1 MVDGMRDAV
10 ADRVGGSVPVL
21 LTPYGGP
28 EALFRLGEIAVD
40 DSLASANSMEIGPW
54 LVVDGRTAAG
64 SLGVLMD
71 DVLGQAVIVGRP
83 EGHWAV
89 TTELTVDVCTSL
101 PSAGQLHAAG
111 QLVSVDAAGGIARGT
126 VRDDAGHLVAVGTT
140 WSRFIPYLPDGVR
153 SGARGAAQAA
163 GDPSPHELLDHTDDG
178 IVIDARAEFG
188 NPGGVV
194 HGGVLTWVAE
204 LAARRLVGPSSLH
217 TASIRTAYVRPAIAP
232 VTVVARIVH
241 GGRSFAVIEA
251 VARARDGRP
260 CTLATVTLRSPFL
273 GALGG

>member
-28 EALFRLGEIAVD
+28 EALFRLGRIAVD
-40 DSLASANSMEIGPW
+40 DTGASAATMAVGPW
-54 LVVDGRTAAG
+54 LVVDGRPAAG

-89 TTELTVDVCTSL
+89 TTELTVDVCAPL
-101 PSAGQLHAAG
+101 PSTGRLHAAG
-111 QLVSVDAAGGIARGT
+111 ELVSVDDAGGIARGT
-126 VRDDAGHLVAVGTT
+126 VRDDTGHLVAVGTT
-140 WSRFIPYLPDGVR
+140 WSRYIPFLPEGVR
-153 SGARGAAQAA
+153 SGTRAVPPTA
-163 GDPSPHELLDHTDDG
+163 GDPAPHELLHRTTDG
-178 IVIDARAEFG
+178 VVIGARPEFG

-194 HGGVLTWVAE
+194 HGGLLTWVAE
-204 LAARRLVGPSSLH
+204 LASRWLVGPSALH

-232 VTVVARIVH
+232 VVVATRIVH
-241 GGRSFAVIEA
+241 GGRSFTVIEA

-260 CTLATVTLRSPFL
+260 CTLATVTLRAASL
-273 GALGG
+273 G

>member
-28 EALFRLGEIAVD
+28 EALFRLGEIEVD
-40 DSLASANSMEIGPW
+40 DAGASANSMDVGPW
-54 LVVDGRTAAG
+54 LVVDGRPAAG

-71 DVLGQAVIVGRP
+71 DVLGQAVIGGRP

-89 TTELTVDVCTSL
+89 TTELTVDVCAPL
-101 PSAGQLHAAG
+101 PPRGGLYATGE
-111 QLVSVDAAGGIARGT
+111 LVSVDGAGGIARGT

-140 WSRFIPYLPDGVR
+140 WSRFVPGLPDGVS
-153 SGARGAAQAA
+153 SGVRGVRQAA
-163 GDPSPHELLDHTDDG
+163 GDPAPHELLDHTDDG
-178 IVIDARAEFG
+178 IVIDARVEFG

-204 LAARRLVGPSSLH
+204 LAARRLVGPSPLH
-217 TASIRTAYVRPAIAP
+217 TASIRTAYVRPALAP
-232 VTVVARIVH
+232 VTVVARIAH
-241 GGRSFAVIEA
+241 GGRAFTVVEV
-251 VARARDGRP
+251 VAHARDGRP
-260 CTLATVTLRSPFL
+260 CTLATVTLRSTSL
-273 GALGG
+273 G

>member
-28 EALFRLGEIAVD
+28 EALFRLDQIEVD
-40 DSLASANSMEIGPW
+40 DTHASAATMETGPW

-64 SLGVLMD
+64 SLGVLVD

-83 EGHWAV
+83 DGHWAV
-89 TTELTVDVCTSL
+89 TTELAIDVCAPL
-101 PSAGQLHAAG
+101 PPVGRLHAVG
-111 QLVSVDAAGGIARGT
+111 ELVSVDGAGGIARGT
-126 VRDDAGHLVAVGTT
+126 VRDATGHLVAVGTT
-140 WSRFIPYLPDGVR
+140 WSRFTPGVPDGVR
-153 SGARGAAQAA
+153 SGARAVRQAA
-163 GDPSPHELLDHTDDG
+163 GGPAPHELLDHTDDG
-178 IVIDARAEFG
+178 VVIGARAEFG

-194 HGGVLTWVAE
+194 HGGVLTWVVE
-204 LAARRLVGPSSLH
+204 LAARRLVGPSALH
-217 TASIRTAYVRPAIAP
+217 TASIRTTYVRPAIAP

-241 GGRSFAVIEA
+241 GGRAFTVVEA

-260 CTLATVTLRSPFL
+260 CTLATVTLRAASL
-273 GALGG
+273 G

>member
-28 EALFRLGEIAVD
+28 EALFRLGRIAVD
-40 DSLASANSMEIGPW
+40 DTGASAATMAVGPW
-54 LVVDGRTAAG
+54 LVVDGRPAAG

-89 TTELTVDVCTSL
+89 TTELTVDVCSPL
-101 PSAGQLHAAG
+101 PSTGRLHAAG
-111 QLVSVDAAGGIARGT
+111 ELVSVDGAGGIARGT
-126 VRDDAGHLVAVGTT
+126 VRDDTGHVVAVGTT
-140 WSRFIPYLPDGVR
+140 WSRYIPFLPEGVR
-153 SGARGAAQAA
+153 SGPRAVPPTA
-163 GDPSPHELLDHTDDG
+163 GDPAPHELLHRTADG
-178 IVIDARAEFG
+178 VVIGARPEFG

-204 LAARRLVGPSSLH
+204 LASRWLVGPSALH

-232 VTVVARIVH
+232 VVVATRIVH
-241 GGRSFAVIEA
+241 GGRSFTVIEA

-260 CTLATVTLRSPFL
+260 CTLATVTMRAASL
-273 GALGG
+273 G

>member
-28 EALFRLGEIAVD
+28 EALFRLGRIAVD
-40 DSLASANSMEIGPW
+40 DTGASAATMAVGPW
-54 LVVDGRTAAG
+54 LVVDGRPAAG

-83 EGHWAV
+83 E
-89 TTELTVDVCTSL
+89 
-101 PSAGQLHAAG
+101 
-111 QLVSVDAAGGIARGT
+111 
-126 VRDDAGHLVAVGTT
+126 
-140 WSRFIPYLPDGVR
+140 
-153 SGARGAAQAA
+153 
-163 GDPSPHELLDHTDDG
+163 
-178 IVIDARAEFG
+178 FG

-204 LAARRLVGPSSLH
+204 LASRWLVEPSALH

-232 VTVVARIVH
+232 VAVAARIVH
-241 GGRSFAVIEA
+241 GGRSFTVIEA

-260 CTLATVTLRSPFL
+260 CTLATVTMRAASLC
-273 GALGG
+273 